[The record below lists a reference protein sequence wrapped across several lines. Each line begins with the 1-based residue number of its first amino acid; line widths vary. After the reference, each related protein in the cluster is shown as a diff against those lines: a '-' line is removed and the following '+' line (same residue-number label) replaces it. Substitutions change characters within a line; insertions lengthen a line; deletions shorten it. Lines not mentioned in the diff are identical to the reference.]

1 MKTNTFLL
9 IMLLLLLAIGLQSQ
23 TLPEIQPGIIGG
35 LNIANFSGDDI
46 EDLDDAGFTINNR
59 TLFHLGL
66 TGTTNITSNIDLR
79 GEIALSMN
87 GSKWKVNLDFED
99 EDFDTVP
106 FTITH
111 TMYMIQAPVSLILNF
126 PLSNSAV
133 KPYLG
138 AGLSASI
145 PVSSS
150 WEISALG
157 EDEEGDYTDEEFAE
171 LSSFVIGYQLN
182 LGLEFNK
189 ILCEFR
195 YERGLT
201 PVFDNSDIDDIFY
214 NNFKFLVGFRI

>member
-111 TMYMIQAPVSLILNF
+111 NIYMIQVPVSLILNV
-126 PLSNSAV
+126 PLPNSAV

-138 AGLSASI
+138 AGFSASI
-145 PVSSS
+145 PVSSG
-150 WEISALG
+150 WEIRALG
-157 EDEEGDYTDEEFAE
+157 EEEEGDYTDEEFAE

>member
-9 IMLLLLLAIGLQSQ
+9 IMLLLLLAIGLSSQ
-23 TLPEIQPGIIGG
+23 TLPKIQQGMIGG

-66 TGTTNITSNIDLR
+66 TGTTNITSNLDLR

-111 TMYMIQAPVSLILNF
+111 TMYMIQDRKSV
-126 PLSNSAV
+126 V
-133 KPYLG
+133 
-138 AGLSASI
+138 
-145 PVSSS
+145 
-150 WEISALG
+150 
-157 EDEEGDYTDEEFAE
+157 
-171 LSSFVIGYQLN
+171 
-182 LGLEFNK
+182 
-189 ILCEFR
+189 
-195 YERGLT
+195 
-201 PVFDNSDIDDIFY
+201 
-214 NNFKFLVGFRI
+214 